1 MSWCLDPGGRRM
13 RKQVSQYRRPPR
25 PNMPL
30 VCCPLWCL
38 PVWSPHHT
46 PPPSWFAVQYAA
58 STADRGLR
66 NRKRRAGGVVGGLGS
81 GWVGGCVAP
90 VMLRC
95 LPDQQA
101 QMSLALAQWLAD
113 PQRLKKTTPATNNKL
128 AGNSENEPNNSRLSH
143 HYLPGRRHMEV
154 IYFFCFTSSNF

>member
-1 MSWCLDPGGRRM
+1 M
-13 RKQVSQYRRPPR
+13 RKWVSQYRRPPR

-38 PVWSPHHT
+38 PVWSRHHT
-46 PPPSWFAVQYAA
+46 PPPSWFAVQFAA

-66 NRKRRAGGVVGGLGS
+66 SRKRRAGGVVGGLGS

-113 PQRLKKTTPATNNKL
+113 PQRLKKKTLPPTTSWLATVKTSQTTQDYLTVTSPVGDTWRWFFGGVLHQVTSNNQHNKS
-128 AGNSENEPNNSRLSH
+128 NS
-143 HYLPGRRHMEV
+143 
-154 IYFFCFTSSNF
+154 IK